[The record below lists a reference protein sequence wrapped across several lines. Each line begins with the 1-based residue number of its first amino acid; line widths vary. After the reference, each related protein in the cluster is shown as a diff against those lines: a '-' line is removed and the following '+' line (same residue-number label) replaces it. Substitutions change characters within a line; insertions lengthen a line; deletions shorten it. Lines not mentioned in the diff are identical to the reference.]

1 MRFRVQAMK
10 HDYVCPHCRSTRK
23 LDSTKRTLSL
33 WCPRCRSDVPM
44 ERIPWGKADWSLVIR
59 EIAQA
64 MNLSEYV
71 VGAKRR
77 ELGKPRG
84 TKGRKQPEAGFRKV
98 NPALIRLGESNKA
111 NALRLECTAERIR
124 QLRQQ
129 IQTK

>member
-1 MRFRVQAMK
+1 MK

-23 LDSTKRTLSL
+23 LDSAKKALSL
-33 WCPRCRSDVPM
+33 WCRRCRRDVLM
-44 ERIPWGKADWSLVIR
+44 ERIPWGKADWSLVTR
-59 EIAQA
+59 EISKK

-84 TKGRKQPEAGFRKV
+84 TNGRKQPKAGFRKV
-98 NPALIRLGESNKA
+98 NPSLIRLGESNQA

-124 QLRQQ
+124 QLRKK
-129 IQTK
+129 ITAND